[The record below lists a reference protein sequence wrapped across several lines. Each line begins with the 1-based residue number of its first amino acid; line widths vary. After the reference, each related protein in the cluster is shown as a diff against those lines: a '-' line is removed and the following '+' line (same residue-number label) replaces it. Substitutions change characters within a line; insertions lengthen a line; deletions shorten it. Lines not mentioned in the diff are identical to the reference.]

1 MKELVLLQD
10 AREEGREEAKND
22 AIEKLA
28 LHYIAEN
35 KDLSMEEARK
45 MAKSILE

>member
-10 AREEGREEAKND
+10 ARDEGRDEAKND

-28 LHYIAEN
+28 LHFIAEN
-35 KDLSMEEARK
+35 KELTMEEARK
-45 MAKSILE
+45 MAKAILD